1 MKRMV
6 GFEESLRTE
15 ATPSCGFCSFLKKEV
30 RMPRIL
36 IWKRWRGFTLIELL
50 VVIAIIAILI
60 GLLLPA
66 VQKVRD
72 AAARTQSTNN
82 LKQMGLAIHNCNDT
96 YSKLPPSFGYFSGFN
111 DGTGNGGAFP
121 APAHRGSLH
130 YMLLPFMEQQN
141 LYNNVAGDSWYCNQ
155 PLKNFQ
161 SPADPSVTSSGLG
174 QNTGRPITS
183 YDDNGFVFSGAGV
196 GGLNDDWNQT
206 SSARLPATF
215 PDGTSNVIIFVEH
228 RASCGGC
235 DGLWTESNPGQCS
248 NSYQLSELRT
258 TVLPQWQPPVNAC
271 NTAQVAS
278 NSTGGILV
286 GLGDGS
292 VRMVSQGI
300 SAFTW
305 QNAIL
310 PNDGN
315 PLGSDW

>member
-1 MKRMV
+1 
-6 GFEESLRTE
+6 
-15 ATPSCGFCSFLKKEV
+15 
-30 RMPRIL
+30 MPRFL
-36 IWKRWRGFTLIELL
+36 SRRWRAFTLIELL

-82 LKQMGLAIHNCNDT
+82 LKQMGLAVHNTNDT
-96 YSKLPPSFGYFSGFN
+96 YGRLPPSFGYFPGFN
-111 DGTGNGGAFP
+111 DGTRNGGNNGVFP
-121 APAHRGSLH
+121 AHGGSFH
-130 YMLLPFMEQQN
+130 YFLLPFMEQQN
-141 LYNNVAGDSWYCNQ
+141 LYNSVGGDSWYCMQ

-161 SPADPSVTSSGLG
+161 SPADPTVSNGLG

-196 GGLNDDWNQT
+196 GALNDDWNQV

-215 PDGTSNVIIFVEH
+215 PDGTSNTIILCEH

-235 DGLWTESNPGQCS
+235 DGLWTESNSGQCS
-248 NSYQLSELRT
+248 NNYQLSELRT
-258 TVLPQWQPPVNAC
+258 TALPQWQPPVGAC

-278 NSTGGILV
+278 NSAGGILV
-286 GLGDGS
+286 ALGDGS
-292 VRMVSQGI
+292 VRLVSQGI